1 MLKETLP
8 INHRKFPVTTAS
20 CKRSKC
26 ITGKVTLVQGSL
38 AGDLEPIL
46 GSLELHNL
54 PLQQLGEVSQAVIF
68 TGSKC
73 SWKLPCSLVQCPAS
87 ASNFGSTLMP
97 GHNYGGWSSE
107 PTLFLDTLASLSLC
121 SFTQAYSG
129 TLSDLRYNDTRP
141 LQAHRGSNSS
151 LFYYLQGEFSLWIYF
166 CYK

>member
-1 MLKETLP
+1 M
-8 INHRKFPVTTAS
+8 TTAS

-26 ITGKVTLVQGSL
+26 TRGKVTLVQGSL
-38 AGDLEPIL
+38 AGDLELIL
-46 GSLELHNL
+46 GSLKLHNL

-107 PTLFLDTLASLSLC
+107 PQALPRYTGFLSLC
-121 SFTQAYSG
+121 SFTQAYSR

-141 LQAHRGSNSS
+141 LQAHWGSNSS
-151 LFYYLQGEFSLWIYF
+151 IFYYLQGGLSLLIYF
-166 CYK
+166 CYKR